1 MKLKELIGYLEEVA
15 PLRYQETYDNA
26 GLIVGDPDMDL
37 TGAMISLDATP
48 EVIQEAIDSGCN
60 VVVSHHPIIFKGIK
74 KFDPTYY
81 VHKSVTMAIKHDI
94 AIYAIHTNLD
104 NVLQNGV
111 NQKIADKLSLQDVG
125 VLKPHPQA
133 HLETRYELGS
143 GAIGVLSKALS
154 PQVFIDHVKS
164 SMNLQVIRHTKV
176 LDKKISKVAVCG
188 GSGSFLLAAAKA
200 ADAQAFITSD
210 YKYHEFFDANNQI
223 IILDIGHYESEY
235 YTIEL
240 LHNLI
245 SQKFHNFAAHC
256 TKAITNP
263 VFYS

>member
-256 TKAITNP
+256 TKAIL
-263 VFYS
+263 SLIHI